1 MEFNNEHM
9 NNNQLDDLT
18 FYSLLSVLQGG
29 MWLLN
34 DIESFLHPYGLSH
47 GRFSLLLAIR
57 GCHGESSIPI
67 DMAKMLGKSKPTITK
82 MLKKLENEKL
92 VRSENEPGD
101 LRKKRLILTK
111 KSSDL
116 LNTIIPKYNIRL
128 MQMAIALNH
137 NEKVSLMQLISK
149 INYLDP
155 DKKITIL
162 K

>member
-1 MEFNNEHM
+1 
-9 NNNQLDDLT
+9 
-18 FYSLLSVLQGG
+18 
-29 MWLLN
+29 
-34 DIESFLHPYGLSH
+34 
-47 GRFSLLLAIR
+47 
-57 GCHGESSIPI
+57 
-67 DMAKMLGKSKPTITK
+67 